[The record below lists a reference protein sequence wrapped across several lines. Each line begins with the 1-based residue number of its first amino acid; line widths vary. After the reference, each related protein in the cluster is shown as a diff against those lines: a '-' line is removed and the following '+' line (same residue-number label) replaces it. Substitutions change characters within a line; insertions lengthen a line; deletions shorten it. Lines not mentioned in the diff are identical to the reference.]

1 MSKQKKSFETWFK
14 FRLNRFL
21 NWWQYRKMMFQ
32 LWWANA
38 PKHQRDVEKGNYYLR
53 RGAVYQVGQPFTIKD
68 RFGKRQ
74 LYIDNLYFDFK
85 KNKITHKF
93 SKKPVVGFSEKF
105 QPKKTPFS

>member
-1 MSKQKKSFETWFK
+1 MAKQKKSFKTWFK
-14 FRLNRFL
+14 YRLNRFL
-21 NWWQYRKMMFQ
+21 NWWYYRVMMFQ

-68 RFGKRQ
+68 KFGTRRR
-74 LYIDNLYFDFK
+74 YIDNLYFDFK

-93 SKKPVVGFSEKF
+93 SDKPIKGFTEQF
-105 QPKKTPFS
+105 EAGR